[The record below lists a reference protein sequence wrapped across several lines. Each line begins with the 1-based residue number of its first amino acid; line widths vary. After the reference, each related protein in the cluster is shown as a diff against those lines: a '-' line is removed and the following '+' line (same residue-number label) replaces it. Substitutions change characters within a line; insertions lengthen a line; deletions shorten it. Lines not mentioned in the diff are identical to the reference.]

1 MDRLGRPC
9 HRERKRCG
17 RMLFASFPH
26 ERYNVTGWLEG
37 QKIYFITYFVDRIPE
52 SVNFSHLG
60 VAWHGQ

>member
-1 MDRLGRPC
+1 MKLG
-9 HRERKRCG
+9 CG

-37 QKIYFITYFVDRIPE
+37 QRFIFITYFVDRIPE